1 MVMNNLES
9 DTEEVFYKGKNYRK
23 VKNDKIRGLP
33 RPPKSKATGADKTAD
48 FQDLLHMKAQY
59 AQDNTDEVDEPQK
72 PDYQIFRVIE
82 EQEHLAEMEELR
94 RIQAEIEERRRA

>member
-1 MVMNNLES
+1 MNNLES

-23 VKNDKIRGLP
+23 VKHDKIRGLP

-59 AQDNTDEVDEPQK
+59 A
-72 PDYQIFRVIE
+72 
-82 EQEHLAEMEELR
+82 
-94 RIQAEIEERRRA
+94 